1 MLLTLLLA
9 APAAAAAEPPA
20 TPGTVGG
27 VRLGGTGVV
36 VAPGR
41 GGAVPPAVRAQSYV
55 VADAL
60 TGEVLAAKGAHV
72 RLPPASTVK
81 TLTALTVHPKLDVGT
96 VVVASRGDAA
106 VEGSRA
112 GLVPGGTYTVGDL
125 YNGLFLRSG
134 NDASTALA
142 RVAGGS
148 GGIARTVA
156 DMAAQARQLGAW
168 DTTVVNP
175 TGLDEPGQLSSAYDL
190 ALFGRAALR
199 VADLRPFMSQTSAAF
214 PGAIPPPGQRRPTY
228 QLWTQQRFVRH
239 YPGAVGVKNGF
250 TTKARYTM
258 IAAAERDGRT
268 VLVTLMRSHSGAW
281 REAAAL
287 ADWAF
292 RHGAR
297 LRPVGHLVEPPPA
310 AAVRPLPGAHPL
322 PGPPVATAGPAAS
335 SGTPPPAVA
344 LAGACALAALAVGGF
359 RARAVR
365 RTRRRLAVR

>member
-1 MLLTLLLA
+1 MRICRPRAAGHAVGVLLSLLLA
-9 APAAAAAEPPA
+9 APAAAAEPPA
-20 TPGTVGG
+20 TTGTVGG

-41 GGAVPPAVRAQSYV
+41 GGAVPPAVRAQSCV

-156 DMAAQARQLGAW
+156 DMAAQARNW
-168 DTTVVNP
+168 V
-175 TGLDEPGQLSSAYDL
+175 PGTPRSS
-190 ALFGRAALR
+190 
-199 VADLRPFMSQTSAAF
+199 
-214 PGAIPPPGQRRPTY
+214 IPPG
-228 QLWTQQRFVRH
+228 WTSR
-239 YPGAVGVKNGF
+239 
-250 TTKARYTM
+250 
-258 IAAAERDGRT
+258 
-268 VLVTLMRSHSGAW
+268 
-281 REAAAL
+281 
-287 ADWAF
+287 
-292 RHGAR
+292 
-297 LRPVGHLVEPPPA
+297 
-310 AAVRPLPGAHPL
+310 
-322 PGPPVATAGPAAS
+322 AS
-335 SGTPPPAVA
+335 S
-344 LAGACALAALAVGGF
+344 
-359 RARAVR
+359 VR
-365 RTRRRLAVR
+365 RTTWRCSDGPRYGWPTCGPSCRRRAPPSRGRCHRPGSAGRPTSCGPSNGSSATTPEPSA